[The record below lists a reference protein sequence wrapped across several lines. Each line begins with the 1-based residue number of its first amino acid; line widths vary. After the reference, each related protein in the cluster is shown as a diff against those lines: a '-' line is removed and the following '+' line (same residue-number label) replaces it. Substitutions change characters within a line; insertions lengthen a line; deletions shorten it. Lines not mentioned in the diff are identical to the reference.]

1 MSDDAIPSKLKSE
14 EVLSNESRVER
25 LKNALGNYPD
35 FPKKGI
41 IFRDLFPILQQ
52 PDLFEDLI
60 DLIKNHIETEI
71 PDVNGII
78 GLESRGF
85 LIAPIIA
92 LTLNLPFIPIRKAGK
107 LPGQIKKVN
116 YSLEYGMDSLEL
128 QVSAF
133 TGIKKVVIIDDLLA
147 TGGTMKA
154 AVQLVQEVG
163 TTVSKCYIVYN

>member
-1 MSDDAIPSKLKSE
+1 MSTTLDPPPLKENYNKVLILIMSDDAIPSKLKSE

-116 YSLEYGMDSLEL
+116 YSLEYGMDSLAQHVL
-128 QVSAF
+128 DP
-133 TGIKKVVIIDDLLA
+133 KHKVKPMITI
-147 TGGTMKA
+147 M
-154 AVQLVQEVG
+154 LVFED
-163 TTVSKCYIVYN
+163 IH